1 MTPSNERTTKAAFWQ
16 QHIVQ
21 WKDTEQTQIAYCR
34 EHALHIH
41 QFSYWLHKGEPVST
55 QKTKSITAASSAATT
70 SAFVPVVKHQPSL
83 PHLSLSLPN
92 GMLLQGIDSD
102 NLATVKQLL
111 GLLS

>member
-1 MTPSNERTTKAAFWQ
+1 MTSNNDRITKAAFWQ

-21 WKDTEQTQIAYCR
+21 WKDTEKTQIAYCR

-41 QFSYWLHKGEPVST
+41 QFSYWLHKGEPVKA
-55 QKTKSITAASSAATT
+55 QKTKSITTT
-70 SAFVPVVKHQPSL
+70 SAFVPVVKRQTPL

-92 GMLLQGIDSD
+92 GMLLQGIDSE
-102 NLATVKQLL
+102 NLTTVKQLL